1 MNTVQTNVR
10 VPPDDKPVL
19 RAIALRLRTDP
30 RFGERLR
37 LLLSEEPSPAL
48 EERIAR
54 LEEQM
59 QRLLAASGCEG
70 SSFADPQGSGSSA
83 EARCEANVD

>member
-10 VPPDDKPVL
+10 VPPGDKPVI
-19 RAIALRLRTDP
+19 RSIAVRLRTDP
-30 RFGERLR
+30 HFGERLR
-37 LLLSEEPSPAL
+37 LLLAEEPSPAL

-59 QRLLAASGCEG
+59 RRLLSGQAHGESAFVDPHGGGTSTAAR
-70 SSFADPQGSGSSA
+70 FDVNAD
-83 EARCEANVD
+83 